1 VGSLK
6 IKFYQIVCFV
16 FLSLSLIAQSVDLPY
31 SAAGICRYAGNLYCF
46 GLEENN
52 KKLQVSIQQLG
63 KNLEKLALKNYP
75 LSIQKSEDMVA
86 CWSDT
91 LHGNLTIYV
100 SEGKNQKVS
109 VFRFNKNFELI
120 DQSSGVDVSRLN
132 SLSGFDNELYYDRE
146 HVYAIKTKRD
156 SSGVQ
161 FYLNK
166 YTNKESVGG
175 FEYDLIWQFPFERK
189 NISSARVFH
198 ANKDAVFMYVVVK
211 AGEKTGQWILKI
223 NTKNGYLI
231 KGTKL
236 NGKGDENTYCFG
248 NYYFDA
254 VSKNLLIWG
263 HKFNSKQF
271 NPKSEQLA
279 VAGYSVVTLYLSELD
294 SIGDQ
299 VLKQEI
305 QLPIFQ
311 TKTAGKTPGFSYL
324 LQINK
329 VRKTAF
335 NEFKLD
341 VDVYKNTKATA
352 CYTFAN
358 SFTML
363 FKKEE
368 ENYLFEKKTIASE
381 PFIETYLFNNDKLD
395 MNGKLC
401 QDSSTSFYKLF
412 YKQPSLS
419 VKLNVSEDSLKRPV
433 WLLSKSNVR
442 KGTIN
447 YSFLKAGKKSYEL
460 KTLEELPKSGNPAC
474 IPLYKN
480 EFVIGRQTETALYKI
495 VTYKN

>member
-6 IKFYQIVCFV
+6 TRYNQIVFLVV
-16 FLSLSLIAQSVDLPY
+16 FSLFARGQRVELPY
-31 SAAGICRYAGNLYCF
+31 SAASICRYAGNLYCF

-52 KKLQVSIQQLG
+52 KKLQFSIQQLG
-63 KNLEKLALKNYP
+63 KNLEKLSLKNYP
-75 LSIQKSEDMVA
+75 IAILKSEDMVA

-91 LHGNLTIYV
+91 LHGFLNVYV
-100 SEGKNQKVS
+100 SEGKNQTVS
-109 VFRFNKNFELI
+109 VFRFNKKFELI
-120 DQSSGVDVSRLN
+120 NQSSGIEVSRLN
-132 SLSGFDNELYYDRE
+132 ALSGFDNELFYDRE

-166 YTNKESVGG
+166 YTAKESTGG
-175 FEYDLIWQFPFERK
+175 FEYNLIWQFPFERK

-198 ANKDAVFMYVVVK
+198 ANKDVVFMYVVVN
-211 AGEKTGQWILKI
+211 AGEKTGQWVLKI
-223 NTKNGYLI
+223 NAKNGYLI

-236 NGKGDENTYCFG
+236 NGKVDENTYCFG

-271 NPKSEQLA
+271 NPKTELLSASGQSL
-279 VAGYSVVTLYLSELD
+279 VTLYLSELD

-299 VLKQEI
+299 VLKQELK
-305 QLPIFQ
+305 LPIAP
-311 TKTAGKTPGFSYL
+311 TKTTGKPSGYSYL

-341 VDVYKNTKATA
+341 IDVYKNTKAAA

-363 FKKEE
+363 FKKED
-368 ENYLFEKKTIASE
+368 ENYLYEKKTIASE

-412 YKQPSLS
+412 YKQPSLA

-433 WLLSKSNVR
+433 WLLSKSNIR
-442 KGTIN
+442 KGSIN
-447 YSFLKAGKKSYEL
+447 YSSLKAGKKTYEL
-460 KTLEELPKSGNPAC
+460 KTVEELPKSFHPAC
-474 IPLYKN
+474 IPLHEN
-480 EFVIGRQTETALYKI
+480 EFVIGRQTEATLYKI